1 MGGKRI
7 VEKYWD
13 GKELSYY
20 FEGYLSEPGLACEST
35 TVSLSGTV
43 LCLCIGGG
51 TTGIFMFCYQTD
63 DGPITRGGEGREA
76 YNWGGLICGILWYHF
91 KAIHQGIHKSYQYL

>member
-1 MGGKRI
+1 MNKLGRKRI

-20 FEGYLSEPGLACEST
+20 FEGYLSEPGLACESA

-43 LCLCIGGG
+43 LCLWTCMG
-51 TTGIFMFCYQTD
+51 TGTNGVFMFCYQTD
-63 DGPITRGGEGREA
+63 DGPITREGEGRGA
-76 YNWGGLICGILWYHF
+76 NNWGDSYAGFYGI
-91 KAIHQGIHKSYQYL
+91 I